1 MISYATIYLSLYHI
15 VIAYSYQNKKY
26 KIFYDTSINNIETRK
41 RKKMRYFLFLSKL
54 VFLSLLV

>member
-54 VFLSLLV
+54 VY

>member
-1 MISYATIYLSLYHI
+1 MYYCNMISYATIYLSLYHI

-54 VFLSLLV
+54 VY